1 MKKLLILLFVTFALN
16 ANAQYVT
23 NFARNINNKETDGFY
38 YHLPRNIIK
47 VDFTIEKTQDVR
59 GKYSSYAKE
68 LLNTDKYI
76 KENKTTYSIKSV
88 NISTFTEA
96 DPNMVFFISTVA
108 DEKNKESVSLNI
120 ELNDEGI
127 IESFGTSVERAEVER
142 NVLNETEVHVNTEI
156 TDYYYI
162 PIQDEEDDE
171 EESNVKLT
179 EHEIAITVIEEIKKL
194 RTAYFDLITGYQEVN
209 YGNTINYMVEQIKE
223 LENEYLSMFLG
234 KTSSEIYTQSFYI
247 IPEEGKNTISI
258 SKFSESDGF
267 NSKVGE
273 TVKINFTDS
282 SVSSNI
288 NKLSKDDIESVTY
301 INKLFYRNPANV
313 TMEIISG
320 EKKIFENRI
329 RINQFGNVSLIPIN
343 KMKLIFDTN
352 SGQVLS
358 IIKE

>member
-1 MKKLLILLFVTFALN
+1 MKKLLILLFVAFALN
-16 ANAQYVT
+16 VNAQYVT

-313 TMEIISG
+313 TMQIISG

-329 RINQFGNVSLIPIN
+329 RINQFGNLSLIPIN